1 MNVRQL
7 LYLFPVLLTL
17 LTAAGSLSGCG
28 ETAYSKSTREHA
40 ESYATID
47 EDTIQH
53 YLANNKLTT
62 YTRTDDGVYIVPMTK
77 GTGPAITTGKQVRLK
92 YVGRILSINPAYLNA
107 GQAPITG
114 QTFDNSSENHTACG
128 CIVATV
134 GTGLV
139 AGFSE
144 GLTYLHQ
151 GDRALLLIPSQQAY
165 GPVGNTSNNVYSI
178 YPDSS
183 LLFDVEV
190 LEVAE

>member
-7 LYLFPVLLTL
+7 LYLLPVLLTL

-28 ETAYSKSTREHA
+28 ETAYSKSVREHA
-40 ESYATID
+40 EAYATID
-47 EDTIQH
+47 DDSIQH
-53 YLANNKLTT
+53 YLKNNNYTT
-62 YTRTDDGVYIVPMTK
+62 YTRTDDGVYIVPISK
-77 GTGPAITTGKQVRLK
+77 GTGPAIATGKQVRVK
-92 YVGRILSINPAYLNA
+92 YVGRVLSINPTYTNY
-107 GQAPITG
+107 GQAPTVG
-114 QTFDNSSENHTACG
+114 QVFDNSSENHTACG

-139 AGFSE
+139 SGFSE
-144 GLTYLHQ
+144 GLTYLHG

-165 GPVGNTSNNVYSI
+165 GAAGNASNNIFSI

-190 LEVAE
+190 LEVL